1 MGKLTTKVA
10 LVTGAASGIG
20 RASALKFA
28 EEGGAIMCADLDDEG
43 AARTAAMI
51 QQEGG
56 KAASLGLDVTSES
69 ATIAALESTTSE
81 FGSLQVM
88 FNNAGVGGGELD
100 WDTVISVN
108 LKGVAD
114 ALFHGAPFLADQGG
128 GAIINTSSVAGLVGL
143 VGAPPTEEDEVNLE
157 LQPGAG
163 AYVASKH
170 GVAGLTKQYA
180 IAFGAMG
187 VRVNAISPGYIETP
201 MTADMRETPE
211 GEEFLVSLHPMGR
224 LGQPEEIAAVAAFL
238 ASDEASFVNGIVMP
252 VDGGYT
258 AR

>member
-1 MGKLTTKVA
+1 MGKLASKVA

-28 EEGGAIMCADLDDEG
+28 EEGGAIMCADIDAEG

-56 KAASLGLDVTSES
+56 RAESLALDVTSEA
-69 ATIAALESTTSE
+69 ATREALERTASE
-81 FGSLQVM
+81 LGGLQVL
-88 FNNAGVGGGELD
+88 FNNAGVGGGDLD

-108 LKGVAD
+108 LTGVAH
-114 ALFHGAPFLADQGG
+114 ALYLGAPFLADQGG
-128 GAIINTSSVAGLVGL
+128 GAIVNTSSVAGLVGL
-143 VGAPPTEEDEVNLE
+143 VGAPPDPEEEALE
-157 LQPGAG
+157 LKPMAG

-180 IAFGAMG
+180 IAFGNKG

-201 MTADMRETPE
+201 MTAEMRETTE
-211 GEEFLVSLHPMGR
+211 GEEFLISLHPMAR
-224 LGQPEEIAAVAAFL
+224 LGQPEEIASVAAFL

>member
-1 MGKLTTKVA
+1 M
-10 LVTGAASGIG
+10 
-20 RASALKFA
+20 
-28 EEGGAIMCADLDDEG
+28 
-43 AARTAAMI
+43 
-51 QQEGG
+51 
-56 KAASLGLDVTSES
+56 
-69 ATIAALESTTSE
+69 
-81 FGSLQVM
+81 
-88 FNNAGVGGGELD
+88 
-100 WDTVISVN
+100 
-108 LKGVAD
+108 
-114 ALFHGAPFLADQGG
+114 
-128 GAIINTSSVAGLVGL
+128 
-143 VGAPPTEEDEVNLE
+143 GAPPAEDDDIGLE

-201 MTADMRETPE
+201 MTAEMRDTPE
-211 GEEFLVSLHPMGR
+211 GEEFLIALHPMGR